1 MTIAYHERPGVEIIQ
16 EFKTSTPSILTPA
29 MPPCVIGPAFEVV
42 EAVQDDG
49 SLNSKA
55 QVALPARLDLA
66 WVASPFEYVFAGGLS
81 LYVEVDNAAEAQIA
95 LPAAA
100 NPTVDQVVAAIL
112 AAAIPGL
119 TAAVE
124 ESGANKRVVI
134 RTTATGDF
142 ASLRVGASTSA
153 GVLSV
158 FGIHLGQLAV
168 GRIGYTNAHDFVI
181 GQSNYPDPRG
191 NLADLAIDYSTV
203 RAFVSNGAGSVK
215 EALRTEAL
223 LNGAVSAVTVVDDLD
238 GDNLS
243 PYLSFASA
251 NFREAAAV
259 LTGTVDLTT
268 LSYAAAGPF
277 DPAIDLIVAFDG
289 TAPVTVSLDYTLLA
303 VAADVVTAIN
313 TAVGSAVA
321 ALSVG
326 NFLVLT
332 SPTVGAGSS
341 IELGTL
347 LLSPASTIL
356 GFGVGATAL
365 GSPSPARATG
375 TADISA
381 LTWATQVH
389 GRNLR
394 MSIDGGDYQLL
405 TMPATIASA
414 ANLVTAINALWGAG
428 VARLTNNNRLELNSL
443 ATYGGVE
450 SVVRVDTSASD
461 GPMLTALGIATPGPF
476 TTTTYVRGT
485 AFPVVVG
492 DEVWVNGVKLGVVNE
507 IPVGYDNRLRLN
519 AEKALTFTGSQW
531 FLRAKGLGNLP
542 QTATRPSSELL
553 VDTDSGTA
561 KVSHAMF
568 YDVAGRPTAV
578 GPVAVYLA
586 YRALRLD
593 IAASGN
599 DSSLQRSG
607 SLTEIASLFGPIDTQ
622 NPFGLGMYLTKLT
635 SGALEVTG
643 VGVNAVSTS
652 EPEGTADSYAAAF
665 EFLESKDVY
674 NLVPLTHAI
683 LVAQLGQIHV
693 DTMSQPE
700 NGMVRRL
707 IFNPSRP
714 TRKTDVVVASGPTAN
729 ISGVPTDDINT
740 GVADLSMLLA
750 AAGYPGPFT
759 EAEGV
764 YVEFEND
771 TNKYLVT
778 TVSGGIVTINDGP
791 LTTPDS
797 PFYDAGGSN
806 VFTAAVVDRPFSV
819 KVYGAALAN
828 LTEEAEAYSDVG
840 RIFQDRRVLC
850 TMPDKGTTTI
860 DGLDTLVEGYFM
872 NCALAGVMAAKL
884 ASDPLTESILPGF
897 KAANGSGDR
906 FGETQLKIISAGG
919 LWVFYTESEIVKT
932 RQQLTTDMSS
942 IEKMESSITE
952 ALDYADKAMRLAVK
966 IFIGRTNLTQN
977 VQDSV
982 TTVITGVGA
991 FLVRS
996 GILKSFEIASI
1007 KLIDGRPDGLEVE
1020 CDVGV
1025 LYPLNKLRIRFVV

>member
-16 EFKTSTPSILTPA
+16 EFQTSTPSILTPA
-29 MPPCVIGPAFEVV
+29 MPPCIVGPAFEVV
-42 EAVQDDG
+42 EAVKDDG

-55 QVALPARLDLA
+55 QVALPAQIPLS
-66 WVASPFEYVFAGGLS
+66 WVSTPFQYTFAGSLS

-100 NPTVDQVVAAIL
+100 NPTVDQVVAAVL
-112 AAAIPGL
+112 TAAIPGL

-124 ESGANKRVVI
+124 ESGANKRVVL

-142 ASLRVGASTSA
+142 ASLRIGASTSA
-153 GVLSV
+153 GLLAP

-168 GRIGYTNAHDFVI
+168 GRLGYANTNDFVVSK
-181 GQSNYPDPRG
+181 SNYPDPRG
-191 NLADLAIDYSTV
+191 NLADLAIDFSSV

-223 LNGAVSAVTVVDDLD
+223 LNGAVSAVTVVDDGD

-251 NFREAAAV
+251 NFRESAAALVGTVDWTTLTYPADFGVLTLDLSIDGTPITTTFASPANAAAAV
-259 LTGTVDLTT
+259 AQLSAALTG
-268 LSYAAAGPF
+268 
-277 DPAIDLIVAFDG
+277 VA
-289 TAPVTVSLDYTLLA
+289 T
-303 VAADVVTAIN
+303 
-313 TAVGSAVA
+313 A
-321 ALSVG
+321 ALNGSNQV
-326 NFLVLT
+326 VIT
-332 SPTVGAGSS
+332 SATVGAGSS
-341 IELGTL
+341 VEVLGTG
-347 LLSPASTIL
+347 TITEATL
-356 GFGVGATAL
+356 GLAVGAIAV
-365 GSPSPARATG
+365 GSPHQAKAMG
-375 TADISA
+375 NADISA
-381 LTWATQVH
+381 LVWASVVH

-394 MSIDGGDYQLL
+394 MSIDGGDFQML

-414 ANLVTAINALWGAG
+414 ANVVSAINGLWGAG
-428 VARLTNNNRLELNSL
+428 AARLNDANYLELNSL
-443 ATYGGVE
+443 VAFGGIE
-450 SVVRVDTSASD
+450 SVVRIDKTASD
-461 GPMLTALGIATPGPF
+461 ATLLTALGLTGAGAPF
-476 TTTTYVRGT
+476 QSTDYVRGT

-492 DEVWVNGVKLGVVNE
+492 DEVWVNGVKIGVVNE
-507 IPVGYDNRLRLN
+507 IPVGYNNRLRLN

-531 FLRAKGLGNLP
+531 FVRAKGLGGVA
-542 QTATRPSSELL
+542 QTATRPGSELV
-553 VDTDSGTA
+553 VDEDSGTVR
-561 KVSHAMF
+561 VSHAMF
-568 YDVAGRPTAV
+568 YDVAGRPTVV
-578 GPVAVYLA
+578 GPVPVYLA
-586 YRALRLD
+586 YNALRLD
-593 IAASGN
+593 IAANGN
-599 DSSLQRSG
+599 DSVLQRSG
-607 SLTEIASLFGPIDTQ
+607 SLTEIADLYGPIDTQ
-622 NPFGLGMYLTKLT
+622 NPFGLGMYLAKLT

-652 EPEGTADSYAAAF
+652 EPEGTADAYASAF

-674 NLVPLTHAI
+674 NLVPLTHDM

-693 DTMSQPE
+693 DTMSLPE

-714 TRKTDVVVASGPTAN
+714 TRKTDVVVASGAAAN
-729 ISGVPTDDINT
+729 VTGVPTDDVNT

-759 EAEGV
+759 ESAGV

-771 TNKYLVT
+771 TNKYLVSA
-778 TVSGGIVTINDGP
+778 VSGGVVTINAGP
-791 LTTPDS
+791 LTAANS

-806 VFTAAVVDRPFSV
+806 VFTTAIVDRPFSV

-828 LTEEAEAYSDVG
+828 LTEEAEAYSDIG
-840 RIFQDRRVLC
+840 RVFQDRRVLC

-872 NCALAGVMAAKL
+872 NCALAGVMEAKL
-884 ASDPLTESILPGF
+884 ASDPLTESTLPGF

-919 LWVFYTESEIVKT
+919 LWVFYTEGETVKT

-982 TTVITGVGA
+982 TTVVTGVGA

-1007 KLIDGRPDGLEVE
+1007 KQIEGRPDGLEIE
-1020 CDVGV
+1020 ADVGV